1 MKLYLDG
8 KRLNEI
14 ALENRDKYASARPF
28 PHIVLDNVFPEEALD
43 GVLLEFPV
51 AKSPVW
57 KEYGNYHEKK
67 LETQGE
73 EKISVFTSLLLYQFN
88 SAPFLQFLETLTG
101 VQDIISD
108 PYFYGGG
115 LHQIPP
121 GGKLGIHADFSRHGK
136 YPLDRRLNIL
146 IYLNKDWKEEYGGHL
161 ELWETD
167 MSQCVQRILPIYN
180 RMVVFNITDWAY
192 HGHPEPLTCP
202 DGMTRKSIALYYYTN
217 GRPEGETKKD
227 KASTIFM
234 QRPGEV
240 LPPGTV
246 LARDATYTG
255 LKGSE
260 EMEGNISGGARKER
274 NERDIKWWIKKFT
287 PPILIDVAKSLKG

>member
-8 KRLNEI
+8 KRLKEV
-14 ALENRDKYASARPF
+14 ALANRDRYASARPF

-43 GVLLEFPV
+43 GVLHEFPK

-73 EKISVFTSLLLYQFN
+73 EKVSVFTSLLLYQFN

-101 VQDIISD
+101 VEDIISD

-146 IYLNKDWKEEYGGHL
+146 IYLNKDWKEEYGRTLGIMEHRYVPVCPKNSSHL
-161 ELWETD
+161 QSDGYFQHHRLGLPRPPGAADLPGRDDPQVHRVVLLHQWET
-167 MSQCVQRILPIYN
+167 
-180 RMVVFNITDWAY
+180 
-192 HGHPEPLTCP
+192 
-202 DGMTRKSIALYYYTN
+202 
-217 GRPEGETKKD
+217 
-227 KASTIFM
+227 
-234 QRPGEV
+234 
-240 LPPGTV
+240 
-246 LARDATYTG
+246 
-255 LKGSE
+255 
-260 EMEGNISGGARKER
+260 
-274 NERDIKWWIKKFT
+274 
-287 PPILIDVAKSLKG
+287 